1 MINPFLYFTRI
12 NDFYRTSE
20 GNRIDIYIER

>member
-1 MINPFLYFTRI
+1 MINPSYIFTRI